1 MAATDAF
8 AYSHHPLSENEHRK
22 QLRRAVV
29 ASTIGTA
36 IEWYDFFL
44 YSTVTGLVFA
54 KLFFPQSDPLTGTL
68 EAFAIY
74 AVGFVARPIGAAI
87 FGHYGDR
94 IGRKSTLIATLLLM
108 GLATFAVALVP
119 TYEQI
124 GIWGAVL
131 LTVLRFL
138 QGVGVG
144 GEWGGSVLL
153 SMEWSRSDDTRGF
166 IASWPQFGV
175 PCGLFLAN
183 LAVLALSQM
192 SGDQFLS
199 WGWRIPFA
207 LSLILVVVGIYIRL
221 GILETPTFARLVAER
236 KVERTP
242 MLEVIR
248 SHPREIL
255 LSAFARMSEQAPFYI
270 FTAFVFAYGTG
281 TLGVSRDFL
290 LVAVLAASVLSFIWI
305 PLFGHISDRIGRKN
319 MYMLGVLTTGVFG
332 FVYFGLLD
340 TGSLVLIFI
349 AILLSLIPHDMQYGP
364 QAALIAESFP
374 GRLRYSGA
382 SLGYQLASVIAG
394 GPAPLIATWLF
405 SRTHSAYAIAG
416 YIAVCAVISLVATAM
431 MHDYTGKDIESEFA
445 HGARRA
451 A

>member
-1 MAATDAF
+1 MSL
-8 AYSHHPLSENEHRK
+8 SHVDPVSLPDSEHQL
-22 QLRRAVV
+22 QLRRAVI

-54 KLFFPQSDPLTGTL
+54 KLYFPHSDPWVGTL

-74 AVGFVARPIGAAI
+74 AVGFVARPVGAAI

-119 TYEQI
+119 TYESI
-124 GIWGAVL
+124 GIWGAVI
-131 LTVLRFL
+131 LTVLRFV

-144 GEWGGSVLL
+144 GEWGGSVLM
-153 SMEWSRSDDTRGF
+153 SMEWARNDHSRGL

-183 LAVLALSQM
+183 LAVLAFSQM
-192 SGDQFLS
+192 SGEQFLS

-207 LSLILVVVGIYIRL
+207 LSLVLVGVGLYIRL
-221 GILETPTFARLVAER
+221 GILETPVFSKLVAEQ

-242 MLEVIR
+242 MLQVIKE
-248 SHPREIL
+248 HPKEIL
-255 LSAFARMSEQAPFYI
+255 LSAFARMAEQAPFYI
-270 FTAFVFAYGTG
+270 FTAFIFSYGIG
-281 TLGVSRDFL
+281 TLHVSRDFL
-290 LVAVLAASVLSFIWI
+290 LTAVLSASVLSFVSI
-305 PLFGHISDRIGRKN
+305 PVFGHLSDRIGRKN
-319 MYMLGVLTTGVFG
+319 MYLIGAIVTGVFG
-332 FVYFGLLD
+332 FIYFRMLD
-340 TGSLVLIFI
+340 TGSHPVIFF
-349 AILLSLIPHDMQYGP
+349 AIILSLIPHDMMYGP
-364 QAALIAESFP
+364 QAALIAESFT

-394 GPAPLIATWLF
+394 GPAPLIAAWLF
-405 SRTHSAYAIAG
+405 GSFHSATAIAV
-416 YIAVCAVISLVATAM
+416 YIALCAVISVVATTAM
-431 MHDYTGKDIESEFA
+431 TDYTGKNISGEYRT
-445 HGARRA
+445 G
-451 A
+451 